1 MKFIIFVKATV
12 DSEAGVM
19 PPQSLFAEMA
29 QYHEELQKA
38 GVLVDATGLKPTSQ
52 GFRIRYEGDKRTV
65 VDGPFAES
73 KELIAGFTII
83 DVASRAQAVEWAR
96 RFPNPHPGTVNEIE
110 VRPYYELED
119 FEPGAGIDRFR
130 ELEAAR
136 HR

>member
-1 MKFIIFVKATV
+1 MKKILVCQHVPYEILGTLN
-12 DSEAGVM
+12 
-19 PPQSLFAEMA
+19 PLF
-29 QYHEELQKA
+29 K
-38 GVLVDATGLKPTSQ
+38 TQ

-83 DVASRAQAVEWAR
+83 DVASRAQAVEWAC